1 MTALTEQDVLKGREV
16 FSPLS
21 QEQRENLVRLLH
33 ALNEL
38 QALWGSDFT
47 ITSGYRPASINSGVG
62 GAKKSSHLNCQA
74 ADIKDTDGLIGQ
86 WLEKNVDILEN
97 LGLYLEKPSYT
108 KGWCHVQIR
117 PTKNRV
123 FIPY

>member
-1 MTALTEQDVLKGREV
+1 MTALTERDVLKGREV
-16 FSPLS
+16 FAPLN
-21 QEQRENLVRLLH
+21 QEQRENLVKLLH

-38 QALWGSDFT
+38 QELWGSAFT
-47 ITSGYRPASINSGVG
+47 ITSGYRPASVNSTVG
-62 GAKKSSHLNCQA
+62 GAKKSAHLNCQA
-74 ADIKDTDGLIGQ
+74 ADIRDINGTIGH
-86 WLEKNVDILEN
+86 WLKKNVDILEE
-97 LGLYLEKPSYT
+97 LELYLEEPSYT